1 MGCSPPGSPVHGI
14 LQARRLE
21 WVAIALGLLLIFL
34 SLCPHLFLQVSGER
48 VERTKLECGHG
59 VPDPGGGL
67 RSWRLGPQEAEAR
80 ERQKLDE
87 EKRRRVSGQRWRPGG
102 LGAGRLSGG
111 AQGLMAWV
119 GTPAA

>member
-1 MGCSPPGSPVHGI
+1 MLEERSRGVGGGQWSPSSNP
-14 LQARRLE
+14 AYFCR
-21 WVAIALGLLLIFL
+21 F
-34 SLCPHLFLQVSGER
+34 HLTLLQVSGER

>member
-1 MGCSPPGSPVHGI
+1 MHGI
-14 LQARRLE
+14 LQARKLE

-34 SLCPHLFLQVSGER
+34 SLCPNLFLQVSGER

-67 RSWRLGPQEAEAR
+67 RSWRLGPQEAETR

-87 EKRRRVSGQRWRPGG
+87 EKRRRVSGRRWRPGG
-102 LGAGRLSGG
+102 LGVGRLSGG
-111 AQGLMAWV
+111 ARGLMAWV
-119 GTPAA
+119 GTPAASRQG